1 MTPRKQADHFPK
13 TFWGIL
19 RGAFLRGLG
28 LSIPV
33 MVTIWVIQ
41 VLFQAVDGFIS
52 PIYDQ
57 VLGMHIPG
65 LGFITVIV
73 LLLIIGLLARNWVG
87 SFVFSQFDKLIL
99 SVPFARTI
107 YSATKDLIQAFNSGG
122 KTFRRVLLVE
132 YPRPRLY
139 TIAFQTNEIE
149 VTLKKT
155 GERMISVYIPNPPN
169 PTSGIMILVPE
180 KDAHPLAISV
190 EEGLKLVLS
199 GGIVSPHHLSVLEW
213 KRQ

>member
-1 MTPRKQADHFPK
+1 MTVKKHMNTFPT

-28 LSIPV
+28 LVIPV
-33 MVTIWVIQ
+33 MVTVWVFH
-41 VLFQAVDGFIS
+41 VLFQTVDGFIS

-57 VLGMHIPG
+57 ILGQHIPG
-65 LGFITVIV
+65 LGFVTVII
-73 LLLIIGLLARNWVG
+73 LLLIIGSLARNWVG
-87 SFVFSQFDKLIL
+87 SFVFSLFDRLIL

-132 YPRPRLY
+132 YPRPGLY

-149 VTLKKT
+149 ITRKKK
-155 GERMISVYIPNPPN
+155 GERMVSVYIPNPPN
-169 PTSGIMILVPE
+169 PTSGIFILVPE

-190 EEGLKLVLS
+190 EDGLKLVLS
-199 GGIVSPHHLSVLEW
+199 GGIVSPQHLSVL
-213 KRQ
+213 KRKK

>member
-1 MTPRKQADHFPK
+1 MAKRKTAPFPS

-28 LSIPV
+28 LTIPV
-33 MVTIWVIQ
+33 MVTVWVFQ
-41 VLFQAVDGFIS
+41 VLFQTVDGFIL
-52 PIYDQ
+52 PVYDR
-57 VLGMHIPG
+57 VLGQHIPG
-65 LGFITVIV
+65 LGFITVII
-73 LLLIIGLLARNWVG
+73 LLLLIGLLARNWIG

-107 YSATKDLIQAFNSGG
+107 YSAIKDLIQAFNSGG
-122 KTFRRVLLVE
+122 KTFRRVLFVE
-132 YPRPRLY
+132 YPRPGLY

-149 VTLKKT
+149 IIREKT

-180 KDAHPLAISV
+180 KDARPIDLSV

-199 GGIVSPHHLSVLEW
+199 GGIVSPQNISVLNW
-213 KRQ
+213 KKR

>member
-1 MTPRKQADHFPK
+1 MPT
-13 TFWGIL
+13 TFWGVI

-28 LSIPV
+28 LTIPV
-33 MVTIWVIQ
+33 MVTVWVFQ
-41 VLFQAVDGFIS
+41 VLFQTVDGFIS
-52 PIYDQ
+52 PIYDK
-57 VLGMHIPG
+57 VLRLHIPG

-73 LLLIIGLLARNWVG
+73 LLLMIGLIARNWIG
-87 SFVFSQFDKLIL
+87 SFVFSQFEKLFL
-99 SVPFARTI
+99 SIPFARTI

-132 YPRPRLY
+132 YPRPGLY

-149 VTLKKT
+149 ITRRKT
-155 GERMISVYIPNPPN
+155 RERMISVYIPNPPN

-180 KDAHPLAISV
+180 KEVHPLEISV

-199 GGIVSPHHLSVLEW
+199 GGIVSPHNLTVL
-213 KRQ
+213 K

>member
-1 MTPRKQADHFPK
+1 MTPKKNMNKLPT
-13 TFWGIL
+13 TFWGFF
-19 RGAFLRGLG
+19 RGAFLRGFG
-28 LSIPV
+28 LVIPV
-33 MVTIWVIQ
+33 MVTVWVFQ
-41 VLFQAVDGFIS
+41 VLFQTIDGFIS
-52 PIYDQ
+52 PIFDQ
-57 VLGMHIPG
+57 ILGRHIPG
-65 LGFITVIV
+65 LGFVTMIIF
-73 LLLIIGLLARNWVG
+73 LLCIGFLARNWVG

-122 KTFRRVLLVE
+122 KTFRRVLLIE
-132 YPRPRLY
+132 YPRQGLY

-149 VTLKKT
+149 ITRKKN

-169 PTSGIMILVPE
+169 PTSGILILVPE

-199 GGIVSPHHLSVLEW
+199 GGIVSPQHLSVLKW
-213 KRQ
+213 KK